1 MAQLLSIIPNP
12 FDETTTFSI
21 VANQNLK
28 GKIAT
33 IIVTDL
39 TGKQI
44 EKTKIQLTEGINE
57 IMFEPK
63 QSKGKM
69 YIATL
74 LVDDKIIE
82 TAKVYFR

>member
-1 MAQLLSIIPNP
+1 MAILNP
-12 FDETTTFSI
+12 
-21 VANQNLK
+21 
-28 GKIAT
+28 
-33 IIVTDL
+33 
-39 TGKQI
+39 
-44 EKTKIQLTEGINE
+44 NE
-57 IMFEPK
+57 IFYTAFEPK